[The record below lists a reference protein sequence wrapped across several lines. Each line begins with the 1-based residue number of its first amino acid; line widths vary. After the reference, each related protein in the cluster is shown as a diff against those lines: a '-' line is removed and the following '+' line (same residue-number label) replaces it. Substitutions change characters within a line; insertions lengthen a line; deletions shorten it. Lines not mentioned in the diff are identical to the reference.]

1 MSFAQPDK
9 VGIPQCFATGTKHK
23 FRRFGAGIYSTSCSS
38 SKSDPFYL
46 LVRLLTPSTEADDYM
61 LNGDESCKYRVLLVS
76 RVVVGNPHK
85 RRLNATNMF
94 EPPHGHHSVGLS
106 MLVLSG
112 SNANI
117 PRLLANLEWTS
128 TMKRQL
134 YTTMT
139 LYGLPFSLYMEILL
153 RKSGPNCNPW
163 H

>member
-1 MSFAQPDK
+1 MF
-9 VGIPQCFATGTKHK
+9 CFTGTKHK

-38 SKSDPFYL
+38 SKSDPFNL

-61 LNGDESCKYRVLLVS
+61 LNGDESSKYRVLLVN

-94 EPPHGHHSVGLS
+94 EPPCGYHSVSFSILMLS
-106 MLVLSG
+106 SC
-112 SNANI
+112 NANI
-117 PRLLANLEWTS
+117 SRSLANLEWTS
-128 TMKRQL
+128 TTKRQL

-139 LYGLPFSLYMEILL
+139 PYGLLFSLYMEILL
-153 RKSGPNCNPW
+153 RKSGPSYNPW